1 MKSKVQWVNKPKD
14 CGKYILLCNVVSRI
28 PEDVKR
34 VIQDLGL
41 EGEALVNN
49 TMVVAMHRS
58 ETGQHETV
66 SNFIE
71 TPDES
76 LNKLKLANLFYCGNT
91 TLNIPANRKETTD
104 IELFLFE

>member
-1 MKSKVQWVNKPKD
+1 
-14 CGKYILLCNVVSRI
+14 
-28 PEDVKR
+28 
-34 VIQDLGL
+34 
-41 EGEALVNN
+41 
-49 TMVVAMHRS
+49 MVVAMHRS
-58 ETGQHETV
+58 ETGQNETV

-91 TLNIPANRKETTD
+91 IHHIPANIKETID

>member
-1 MKSKVQWVNKPKD
+1 
-14 CGKYILLCNVVSRI
+14 
-28 PEDVKR
+28 
-34 VIQDLGL
+34 
-41 EGEALVNN
+41 
-49 TMVVAMHRS
+49 MVVAMHRS
-58 ETGQHETV
+58 ETGENETV

-91 TLNIPANRKETTD
+91 THKISANFKETAD